1 VTSTR
6 RPILSWNQTLFE
18 SNSVAS
24 EPAPEIVGF
33 LTVAVTDSGPGLS
46 KEQQKLLFREG
57 VQFNPN
63 ELQAG
68 QGSGLGLW
76 ITREIVCLHNG
87 TIAARSEGLGK
98 GSTFLLTLPVVL
110 HEPPVVVDSPVPK
123 PASPRASNGDESPQ
137 AGNRSASAVSSFES
151 RERHVLVADDAA
163 SNRKL
168 VCRLLRSKGFI
179 CHEAENGSECVQ
191 MIMAADYSYEF
202 IVLDYEMPVLDGPS
216 AARQLRENRSDVL
229 IIGVTGNV
237 LPEDQEFFLRQGANA
252 VLPKPLDITRLLE
265 EVHHA
270 TRPPV

>member
-1 VTSTR
+1 
-6 RPILSWNQTLFE
+6 
-18 SNSVAS
+18 
-24 EPAPEIVGF
+24 VGF
-33 LTVAVTDSGPGLS
+33 ITVTVTDSGPGLS

-87 TIAARSEGLGK
+87 SISARSEGLGK
-98 GSTFLLTLPVVL
+98 GSSFILTV
-110 HEPPVVVDSPVPK
+110 PVVVQELPVAVDPVPK
-123 PASPRASNGDESPQ
+123 PVSPRASHGESGTSQ
-137 AGNRSASAVSSFES
+137 VGGRSSSLVSSFES
-151 RERHVLVADDAA
+151 REHHVLVADDAA

-168 VCRLLRSKGFI
+168 VCRLLRSKGYI

-191 MIMAADYSYEF
+191 MIMAADYTYEF

-216 AARQLRENRSDVL
+216 AARRLRENRSDVL

-237 LPEDQEFFLRQGANA
+237 LPEDQEYFIRQGANA